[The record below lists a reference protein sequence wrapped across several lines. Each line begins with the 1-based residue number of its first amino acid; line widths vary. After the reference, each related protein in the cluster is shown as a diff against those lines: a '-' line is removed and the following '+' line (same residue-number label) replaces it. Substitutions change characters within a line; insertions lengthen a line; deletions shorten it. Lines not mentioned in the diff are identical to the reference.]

1 MTPHK
6 HQLYLLEQNS
16 KSFKMWSD

>member
-1 MTPHK
+1 MTLHK